1 MPASMRLYTTPGV
14 VIHVFVSICLYRM
27 FLFKIFIQI
36 FYFANGN
43 RLPLVYHIAGEIS
56 GR

>member
-1 MPASMRLYTTPGV
+1 MLVSLSLYTTSGV

-36 FYFANGN
+36 FYLANGN